1 MINNIKNMFRGLRF
15 NMLKNFIDNVID
27 KDIIVILFN
36 RVTNH
41 TELNNTEKINNI

>member
-1 MINNIKNMFRGLRF
+1 MFRGIRF
-15 NMLKNFIDNVID
+15 NMIKNFIDNVID

-41 TELNNTEKINNI
+41 TELNNTEYAPNLTYKELI

>member
-1 MINNIKNMFRGLRF
+1 MFRGLRF
-15 NMLKNFIDNVID
+15 NMFKKFTENIIDTFID

-41 TELNNTEKINNI
+41 TELNNTEKVNNI

>member
-1 MINNIKNMFRGLRF
+1 MI
-15 NMLKNFIDNVID
+15 KNFIDNVID

-41 TELNNTEKINNI
+41 TEKKSTE

>member
-1 MINNIKNMFRGLRF
+1 MFKKFTENI
-15 NMLKNFIDNVID
+15 IDTFID

-41 TELNNTEKINNI
+41 TELNNTEKVNNI